1 LGVRARGHQNYN
13 GEVYKALCVMPLLLL
28 VTCGR
33 KPGPE
38 LKPSV
43 DAQTKI
49 HVGDFLASAENCG
62 VIHSARPAYPKAAKK
77 ARIEGVVTVE
87 FTITKSGD
95 VRDVH
100 ALSGDPVFVPAAI
113 AAAREYR
120 FAPCR
125 IPTLPD
131 SEPLEYRSQLQF
143 SFNLNQ

>member
-1 LGVRARGHQNYN
+1 MH
-13 GEVYKALCVMPLLLL
+13 KALFVTPLLLL
-28 VTCGR
+28 VACDR
-33 KPGPE
+33 KPRPE
-38 LKPSV
+38 PKPSV
-43 DAQTKI
+43 DAPTKI

-62 VIHSARPAYPKAAKK
+62 AIHSARPVYPKAAKK
-77 ARIEGVVTVE
+77 ARIQGVVTVE
-87 FTITKSGD
+87 FTITKSGE

-100 ALSGDPVFVPAAI
+100 ALSGNPVFVPAAI

-131 SEPLEYRSQLQF
+131 SEPLERKSQLQF